1 VARPTLPQMTVTR
14 RRRLLTKAT
23 GVAALAAAWALVAGA
38 CAAGG
43 GAAVN
48 RAPAAEPAHRLP
60 ATLAMTAPVERAL
73 ERTVAAS
80 EERVAAAR
88 SSMDV
93 TVFYLRKVGSLRYL
107 APERHE
113 VPFSPSA
120 ARVTAAAVTELLAGT
135 PRHLGIARPFP
146 DGTRLLALRVDGGTA
161 TVNLS
166 RQALGAS
173 GGDGYAM
180 QALVWTATQA
190 PQVKRV
196 VVEVEGHRAGAL
208 GGQPVSRLLGM
219 GAGGRELVRDRGARL
234 APILLDEPG
243 ASAVV
248 RGGRVVVRGR
258 ARLAG
263 GTVGLRLRDPAGRVV
278 AQGYAALPPD
288 AGRWATFSGALGFEP
303 PPWQARWSV
312 EAFEFDPTDASVTY
326 SVAVAVLVGR

>member
-1 VARPTLPQMTVTR
+1 VARPTLPQVTVTR
-14 RRRLLTKAT
+14 RRRLLTSAT

-43 GAAVN
+43 GVGGH
-48 RAPAAEPAHRLP
+48 APAAGPARRLP

-73 ERTVAAS
+73 ERTVAGP

-93 TVFYLRKVGSLRYL
+93 TVFYLRKVGTLRYL

-113 VPFSPSA
+113 VPSSPSA
-120 ARVTAAAVTELLAGT
+120 ARATAAAVTELLAGT
-135 PRHLGIARPFP
+135 PRHLGTARPFP

-161 TVNLS
+161 TLNLS

-190 PQVKRV
+190 PHIKRV
-196 VVEVEGHRAGAL
+196 VVEVEGRRSGTL

-243 ASAVV
+243 PSAVV
-248 RGGRVVVRGR
+248 RGGRVVLRGR

-263 GTVGLRLRDPAGRVV
+263 GTVGLRLRDAAGRVV

-288 AGRWATFSGALGFEP
+288 ADRWAAFSGALSFEP
-303 PPWQARWSV
+303 PRRRTRWSV

>member
-1 VARPTLPQMTVTR
+1 VARPTLPQVTVTR
-14 RRRLLTKAT
+14 RRRLLASAT
-23 GVAALAAAWALVAGA
+23 GVAALAAVWGLVAGA
-38 CAAGG
+38 LAAGG
-43 GAAVN
+43 AGGG
-48 RAPAAEPAHRLP
+48 RAPAAEPARRLP
-60 ATLAMTAPVERAL
+60 ATLAMTTPVERAL
-73 ERTVAAS
+73 ERTMAAP

-93 TVFYLRKVGSLRYL
+93 SVFYLRKVGTLRYL
-107 APERHE
+107 APERRE

-120 ARVTAAAVTELLAGT
+120 ARATATALIELLAGT
-135 PRHLGIARPFP
+135 PRHLGTARPFP

-190 PQVKRV
+190 PEVKRV
-196 VVEVEGHRAGAL
+196 VVEVEGRRSGTL
-208 GGQPVSRLLGM
+208 GGRPVSRLLGV
-219 GAGGRELVRDRGARL
+219 GAGGRELVRDRGARV
-234 APILLDEPG
+234 APVLLDEPG
-243 ASAVV
+243 QGATV

-263 GTVGLRLRDPAGRVV
+263 GTVGLRLRDDAGRVV
-278 AQGYAALPPD
+278 AQGYAALPD
-288 AGRWATFSGALGFEP
+288 SGRWAVFSGALSFEP
-303 PPWQARWSV
+303 PPRRARWSV

-326 SVAVAVLVGR
+326 SVAVAVLVGG